1 MYSYQLLTINLKAIC
16 REFLPHLDEEHCKA
30 EQVRLNLNQD
40 LDSHRNLTPKKCEAQ
55 AKPTDAGL
63 YWKKWN
69 SFRAAKHL
77 FADKVVEIDSNSR
90 DKTKK
95 KEFGKYTI
103 AINAWFNGL
112 PESKLKEAEEAAAK
126 WNSEGASDKE
136 KMQM

>member
-1 MYSYQLLTINLKAIC
+1 M
-16 REFLPHLDEEHCKA
+16 

-40 LDSHRNLTPKKCEAQ
+40 LDSHGNLTFKEHEAQ

-77 FADKVVEIDSNSR
+77 FADEVAEIDSNSR

-95 KEFGKYTI
+95 KFEKYIT

-112 PESKLKEAEEAAAK
+112 PKSKLKKAKKPGTK